1 MVLFHEWSSGG
12 EGEKTGQAQAL
23 MGGIKTGKSGVSLKA
38 CPGSHGH
45 WKGRDVNP
53 GDTTE

>member
-12 EGEKTGQAQAL
+12 EGEKTGQPQAL
-23 MGGIKTGKSGVSLKA
+23 GGLKTGKSGVLLKA

-45 WKGRDVNP
+45 QKGRHMNP